1 MNMKFP
7 REVWVGS
14 NFSKSNH
21 LPRRVVH
28 SKKEFDAFVRQHN
41 NRMNCYTS
49 VYDYRQFKTKYDKNG
64 VDISEANISS
74 VILDRIFLD
83 FDSHDSPLEES
94 FYDLRT
100 ALRFLCANNLKHN
113 ILFSGKGFHVYVYG
127 RITDTIRNIQAFF
140 REVVFHCREA
150 RKTGDKAGW
159 SDYEILPTRNGTTLD
174 DAGVRTRQLRRI
186 SNTVNMSAEFH
197 EGEGCYYCI
206 PLTLKDVDAGLEHIL
221 ALAKEPRKIPFET
234 TGDELVEWPSMPPME
249 DAPIEVA
256 VIERV
261 GDIPIVPCLKQSIM
275 VENPSHEA
283 RVYLVQW
290 YRDILAMGKR
300 QIPIEEQGNITDM
313 IMAELES
320 IASIENVWLDWN
332 AETTRFHVEYIVRGG
347 YHAPSCQ
354 TLILRGY
361 CPAKCWRY

>member
-28 SKKEFDAFVRQHN
+28 SKKEFDLFVRQNN

-64 VDISEANISS
+64 VDISDADVSS

-83 FDSHDSPLEES
+83 FDSHDLPIEES
-94 FYDLRT
+94 FYDLKNS
-100 ALRFLCANNLKHN
+100 LRYLCANNLKHN

-127 RITDTIRNIQAFF
+127 RITDSIRNIQAFF
-140 REVVFHCREA
+140 REVVFECRQVRQTE
-150 RKTGDKAGW
+150 KEGW
-159 SDYEILPTRNGTTLD
+159 SDYQILDTRNGTTLD

-186 SNTVNMSAEFH
+186 SNTVNMSADFD
-197 EGEGCYYCI
+197 GGCYYCI
-206 PLTLKDVDAGLEHIL
+206 PLTLEDVGAGLSHIL
-221 ALAKEPRKIPFET
+221 ELAKSPRSIPFET
-234 TGDELVEWPSMPPME
+234 FGENLVEWPSMPSME

-256 VIERV
+256 VIEKI

-275 VENPSHEA
+275 VENPTHEA

-290 YRDILAMGKR
+290 YRDILAMGR
-300 QIPIEEQGNITDM
+300 RHIPIEEQSNITDM

-320 IASIENVWLDWN
+320 IASRENVWLDWD
-332 AETTRFHVEYIVRGG
+332 AETTRYHVEYIVSGG